1 MVSTTGCRL
10 QHSSSWWASCYGLS
24 SGADAAEAAALLA
37 GQLCGAARPRR
48 PRRRWRCCC
57 RALALAAT
65 AVNHCVFVRVVSL
78 LLVAAPGSL
87 LLRFA
92 YYFVFLNAVAVD
104 MHVRLP
110 GAPPGRKKRT
120 SY

>member
-57 RALALAAT
+57 RAT

-104 MHVRLP
+104 MCGFL
-110 GAPPGRKKRT
+110 ALLLEGRRGLAT
-120 SY
+120 S

>member
-10 QHSSSWWASCYGLS
+10 QHSSSCYGLS

-57 RALALAAT
+57 RAT
-65 AVNHCVFVRVVSL
+65 AVNHCVFVRVV
-78 LLVAAPGSL
+78 SL

-104 MHVRLP
+104 MCGFL
-110 GAPPGRKKRT
+110 ALLLEGRRGLAT
-120 SY
+120 S